1 MNVYYESRLS
11 TLLIGVIFVLF
22 TFQYAKAG
30 PELSS
35 GEFTKQHVMH
45 SAVLEEDRVFSVCL
59 PASYD
64 IVSEHYPVLIILDGE
79 DFLRPFAGM
88 VEYYSRIGRCPE
100 LIVVGIHSED
110 RWRDYTPTHASVPDG
125 TPLPTS
131 GRAGLFLKFIND
143 ELLPFIESTYRLA
156 PFRVLYGHSIAG
168 LFVVSAVFDEL
179 SQFSG
184 YIATSPSL
192 WWDDELVT
200 RESRSS
206 SKPPQ
211 GKSRLLFFT
220 IGSEDST
227 MLGPMLRFVDA
238 MEKQP
243 NQNIDWKFK
252 RFEGVDHQTMPIK
265 SFAYGLEYVFGD
277 WQMPEH
283 LYKDG
288 LTAIVGY
295 FDRLSSKYLQKIVPR
310 ESILNRLGYM
320 ALKDGNYE
328 EAIRIFKLNVDTYPL
343 SANVYDSLGEAFL
356 TAGDST
362 NAVVNYEKSLE
373 LNPENRNAEKILLRL
388 KSRE

>member
-1 MNVYYESRLS
+1 MNVYYERRLS
-11 TLLIGVIFVLF
+11 TLLIGVLLVLF

-30 PELSS
+30 TALSS
-35 GEFTKQHVMH
+35 GEFTKRHVVH

-88 VEYYSRIGRCPE
+88 IEYYSKIGRCPE

-143 ELLPFIESTYRLA
+143 ELLPFIESTYRIT
-156 PFRVLYGHSIAG
+156 PFHVLYGHSIAG
-168 LFVVSAVFDEL
+168 LFVVSTVFCEL
-179 SQFSG
+179 SEFSG

-200 RESRSS
+200 KESRNPSRLR
-206 SKPPQ
+206 Q
-211 GKSRLLFFT
+211 GKSRLLFFA
-220 IGSEDST
+220 IGNEDST

-238 MEKQP
+238 MEKQS
-243 NQNIDWKFK
+243 NQNIDWKFE

-265 SFAYGLEYVFGD
+265 SFVYGLEYIFGD
-277 WQMPEH
+277 WQMPQR
-283 LYKDG
+283 LYQEG
-288 LTAIVGY
+288 LTAIVDY
-295 FDRLSSKYLQKIVPR
+295 FDELSSKYLQNIVPP
-310 ESILNRLGYM
+310 EGVLNRLGYM
-320 ALKDGNYE
+320 ALKDGNHD
-328 EAIRIFKLNVDTYPL
+328 EAIRIFRLNAETYPL

-356 TAGDST
+356 EAGDST

-373 LNPENRNAEKILLRL
+373 LNPENRNAEKTLLRL
-388 KSRE
+388 KSHE